1 MTTHEH
7 RSAPR
12 APSVRRRAVIEVTFI
27 RGTGCCSLDPVREV
41 TAWYDDETGDRIAEN
56 DPADPDA
63 PIVI

>member
-1 MTTHEH
+1 M
-7 RSAPR
+7 
-12 APSVRRRAVIEVTFI
+12 IEVTFI